1 MRPPETKTVT
11 TPAALARGSD
21 VGGPN
26 SSWRRTYWVVWI
38 ANLVTSIGMMSFLP
52 FFPSLLAEMG
62 VTDEGARSTWAG
74 ACFAAAPLS
83 ATISAPMWGA
93 LGDRFGRKVMVCR
106 AMMAISLFVGMMG
119 FASSPA
125 QLLALRL
132 CQGMFSGFIPPSIT
146 LVSIAAP
153 ADRQGR
159 VAGNL
164 GMALGVGGLV
174 GPMLGGFLATWFGS
188 RRAVFFVVGVLA
200 LVSTVIVWF
209 GAEEDRSLRRT
220 TETTEAE
227 RQSPLKRVGAAFR
240 RMGSDIGEV
249 LSVKNKTL
257 KTTGNLNNQ
266 IGLPLTL
273 LKLDKSHKICVS
285 EIGMNDFGEI
295 SYLTGIAEPD
305 IGAITNIG
313 RAHLEKLITVEGVAK
328 AKGELVE
335 DFNSSN
341 TFIVN
346 TDDKHI
352 RALAENIDCNQITY
366 SLEGKEADIHA
377 ENIETGSLES
387 IKFDLVIRG
396 KSIPVKLKGIGTHN
410 VMNALCASGIAFSLG
425 YTLEDIRDGFE
436 NYRPV
441 DMRLEVIETPQ
452 GFKIINDSY
461 NANPD
466 SMSSAL
472 RELSG
477 LKNGNRIIAVLGDML
492 ELGENR
498 ALEHKNIGE
507 FIKTL
512 NIDMVITY
520 GDLSK
525 NINESL
531 GSLVANRHVDTH
543 EQAAQ
548 VLMENAGDSD
558 IVLLKGSRGMQ
569 MENTIKYLY

>member
-1 MRPPETKTVT
+1 MINTEFILNAT
-11 TPAALARGSD
+11 
-21 VGGPN
+21 GGELLTGN
-26 SSWRRTYWVVWI
+26 SAVDFAGITIDSRRVKENDLFI
-38 ANLVTSIGMMSFLP
+38 AIKGENHDGHDFINEAFES
-52 FFPSLLAEMG
+52 
-62 VTDEGARSTWAG
+62 GAAG
-74 ACFAAAPLS
+74 AVIDSDSENADG
-83 ATISAPMWGA
+83 INQGNVI
-93 LGDRFGRKVMVCR
+93 KV
-106 AMMAISLFVGMMG
+106 
-119 FASSPA
+119 
-125 QLLALRL
+125 
-132 CQGMFSGFIPPSIT
+132 
-146 LVSIAAP
+146 
-153 ADRQGR
+153 
-159 VAGNL
+159 NN
-164 GMALGVGGLV
+164 
-174 GPMLGGFLATWFGS
+174 
-188 RRAVFFVVGVLA
+188 
-200 LVSTVIVWF
+200 
-209 GAEEDRSLRRT
+209 
-220 TETTEAE
+220 TTEALG
-227 RQSPLKRVGAAFR
+227 RIANAWRKNFPKLKVICIT
-240 RMGSDIGEV
+240 GSNGKTTTKEMTHSL

-285 EIGMNDFGEI
+285 EIGMNDFGVI
-295 SYLTGIAEPD
+295 SYLTRIAEPD

-335 DFNSSN
+335 DFNNSN

-352 RALAENIDCNQITY
+352 RGLAENIDCNQVSY
-366 SLEGKEADIHA
+366 SLEGNEADIHA

-396 KSIPVKLKGIGTHN
+396 KSIPVNLKGIGKHN

-425 YTLEDIRDGFE
+425 YTLEEIRDGFE

-525 NINESL
+525 NINEIL
-531 GSLVANRHVDTH
+531 GSVVANRHVDTH

-548 VLMENAGDSD
+548 VLMENAGNSD